1 MSFSE
6 GNKSELFKQR
16 IYPILF
22 MFIITSVFI
31 SLVSGIYLS
40 TKELVILNESLF
52 QKKAI
57 LYAADI
63 AFPETAQEIEKVYL
77 ERITEYY
84 ADGTEVSFFGAK
96 DQSGFPSG
104 WVVFASGPGLWGEIV
119 AAVGFNR
126 SLDSLTGVE
135 FVKQNETPGLGARIT
150 EDWFKD
156 QFRGKKPPLKM
167 VPEGS
172 ASESNEVDAI
182 TGATITSKAVLG
194 IINKASHGVKR
205 TVGEGR

>member
-1 MSFSE
+1 
-6 GNKSELFKQR
+6 
-16 IYPILF
+16 
-22 MFIITSVFI
+22 MFVITLVFI
-31 SLVSGIYLS
+31 SLASGIYLS
-40 TKELVILNESLF
+40 TKDLVILNESLF
-52 QKKAI
+52 QKKAV

-63 AFPETAQEIEKVYL
+63 AIPETAGEIEKVYQ

-84 ADGTEVSFFGAK
+84 ADDDAEISFFGAK

-119 AAVGFNR
+119 AAVGFDKN
-126 SLDSLTGVE
+126 LHTLTGLE

-182 TGATITSKAVLG
+182 TGATRTSNAVLR
-194 IINKASHGVKR
+194 IVHKASDEVER
-205 TVGEGR
+205 AVGEGR